1 MEFRFRL
8 ARVLKVKGI
17 WEEQA
22 KLKLAA
28 AVAVREREERLLDQ
42 KLLVGI

>member
-28 AVAVREREERLLDQ
+28 AVAVQEQ
-42 KLLVGI
+42 KKGFLIKRLLVGI